1 LAQWEVGFVRLTR
14 WGMLLEF
21 KSLNL
26 LAFTEV
32 SGQPLTAAWLCFKLK
47 YGCQAP
53 IAANA
58 RVKCCA
64 SFFDYLAYRLLLAFL

>member
-1 LAQWEVGFVRLTR
+1 
-14 WGMLLEF
+14 MPLEF
-21 KSLNL
+21 ENL
-26 LAFTEV
+26 KLLGFTEG
-32 SGQPLTAAWLCFKLK
+32 SGQPLTDAWLCFMLK

>member
-1 LAQWEVGFVRLTR
+1 MA
-14 WGMLLEF
+14 LEF
-21 KSLNL
+21 VKLNL
-26 LAFTEV
+26 LGFAE
-32 SGQPLTAAWLCFKLK
+32 GQGQLLTTAWLCFMLK

-58 RVKCCA
+58 HVKCCA